1 MADIETDLSAD
12 RGLLHSMLTSAGT
25 WALVLG
31 VVGFV
36 CGFVGPMVFS
46 PDANQG
52 PLLGLFITGPGGALL
67 GAILGLIVG
76 AARPPAA
83 VGRKAL
89 VVVSVALAAV
99 CLYFSMPQPQYHANV
114 VDAEIVGCAAPD
126 AIRDKAMDYWD
137 DRVAKVTWAPP
148 RAGGRRTSTGWSRHI
163 RVSCSKC
170 ACCAKASC
178 TRTASHG
185 TAGPSLRVP
194 GELATLPPG
203 ISRASQADRAEITQP
218 DSTRYMSAGART
230 LSSGLPRS
238 CQTSSTCKSCNRCL
252 RGSEASFHSERL
264 ASARTSP
271 QTPAR

>member
-52 PLLGLFITGPGGALL
+52 SLLGLFITGPGGALL

-148 RAGGRRTSTGWSRHI
+148 RAGWKEDFDRMVAAYPGVVLEV
-163 RVSCSKC
+163 RVLRESKLYENR
-170 ACCAKASC
+170 KPWN
-178 TRTASHG
+178 RG
-185 TAGPSLRVP
+185 TFFARPWGAGDAP
-194 GELATLPPG
+194 
-203 ISRASQADRAEITQP
+203 
-218 DSTRYMSAGART
+218 TRYFARFAGGSCGDYPTGQHAVYVGRGEDAKLWPPEV
-230 LSSGLPRS
+230 LSNFLDLQVLQP
-238 CQTSSTCKSCNRCL
+238 L
-252 RGSEASFHSERL
+252 
-264 ASARTSP
+264 
-271 QTPAR
+271 PARFRGVVPQ